1 MFSKVVKFNAGIVDV
16 HIPGPGPAIGT
27 VIPPIPA
34 LLKRVLQCERSAV
47 GPDAMLRAT
56 RAIEQGCKPGLL
68 GAGKIEGQD
77 LEDCVTII
85 QRPMSVVE

>member
-1 MFSKVVKFNAGIVDV
+1 
-16 HIPGPGPAIGT
+16 
-27 VIPPIPA
+27 
-34 LLKRVLQCERSAV
+34 
-47 GPDAMLRAT
+47 MLRAT